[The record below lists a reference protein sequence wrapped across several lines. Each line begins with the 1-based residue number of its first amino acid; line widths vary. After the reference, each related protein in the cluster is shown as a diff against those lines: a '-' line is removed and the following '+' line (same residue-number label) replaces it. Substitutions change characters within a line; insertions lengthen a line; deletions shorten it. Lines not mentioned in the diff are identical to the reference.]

1 MNQDTWASVDAYFS
15 EKLIRSDDGLEAALR
30 ASDAAGLPA
39 INISPTH
46 GKLLNV
52 LARTMGARRI
62 LEVGTLGGYSTIWL
76 ARALPPDG
84 RLITLELDDH
94 HAAVARANL
103 RAAGVADHVE
113 VRVGRAVE
121 LLAALVSEKQPPFDM
136 VFIDADKPS
145 NLDYLTWAL
154 ALTRPGSLIVV
165 DNVVRNGEVVSAT
178 SADASVRGVR
188 RMMDAIAHDPAIRD
202 RVDATAIQ
210 TVGIKGYD
218 GMALLRVI

>member
-218 GMALLRVI
+218 GMALLRVT

>member
-15 EKLIRSDDGLEAALR
+15 EKLIRPDDGLEAALR

-113 VRVGRAVE
+113 VKVGRAVE

-218 GMALLRVI
+218 GMALLRVT

>member
-165 DNVVRNGEVVSAT
+165 DNVVRNGEVISAT

-202 RVDATAIQ
+202 RIDATAIQ